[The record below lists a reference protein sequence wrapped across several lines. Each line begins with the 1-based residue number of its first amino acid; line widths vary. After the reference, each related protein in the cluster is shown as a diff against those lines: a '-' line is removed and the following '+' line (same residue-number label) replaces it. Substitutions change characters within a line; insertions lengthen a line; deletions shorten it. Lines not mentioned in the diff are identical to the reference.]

1 MFEDQPAH
9 LLQALRQ
16 PLHELE
22 RMKLR
27 LVLQFE
33 GALDGERQRHPVA
46 QLVDEPGFSGGKG
59 FVFHFFHLAF
69 LFGKLVGGQPHEVS
83 VQVFLPADLLD
94 AVDGAREGFGH
105 HAGRFLAEAG
115 SNKTVVSVDAGGE
128 VPRTE
133 AGGARADLVGFE
145 QDHLHALFGEQVGGR
160 NAGDAAADDHD
171 VGFEVGFQFGERR
184 GLSRLYPDR
193 GVLGLHVGWV

>member
-46 QLVDEPGFSGGKG
+46 QLVDEP
-59 FVFHFFHLAF
+59 A
-69 LFGKLVGGQPHEVS
+69 S
-83 VQVFLPADLLD
+83 VVAKASSSISF
-94 AVDGAREGFGH
+94 
-105 HAGRFLAEAG
+105 
-115 SNKTVVSVDAGGE
+115 TW
-128 VPRTE
+128 
-133 AGGARADLVGFE
+133 
-145 QDHLHALFGEQVGGR
+145 
-160 NAGDAAADDHD
+160 
-171 VGFEVGFQFGERR
+171 
-184 GLSRLYPDR
+184 LSSSAN
-193 GVLGLHVGWV
+193 W